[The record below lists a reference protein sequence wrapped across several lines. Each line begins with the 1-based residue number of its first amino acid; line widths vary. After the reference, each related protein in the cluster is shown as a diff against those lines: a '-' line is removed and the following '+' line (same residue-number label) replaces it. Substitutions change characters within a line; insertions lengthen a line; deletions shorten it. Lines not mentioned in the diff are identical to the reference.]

1 MAKKPAVP
9 IEIIPNMYDLG
20 MFKKTLSSRKR
31 LRLTALF
38 SVLGLSAAFFGVG
51 YFLRNISIWSGIN
64 IVLIVMLFLG
74 GIFVSYIVALAIGD
88 SVFAG
93 PWRKKMMLGK
103 NYIPETLEEQT
114 ALLKNKNIFFLLIWC
129 GAIVAILLGCD
140 FCTGGSVR
148 WYQKFGGT
156 IVSMKSPDA
165 SDRLFILKTI
175 SNPYYSE
182 KWKNDDIR
190 DHVRQLILDENP
202 EVQQWAAYLAGRAKI
217 SEASEE
223 LIAVLKNDRADT
235 ISRREAAIALGR
247 MDWKPARAPLFLVLK
262 KEFAKNHRETELVP
276 ATLYAFYSMK
286 DSMAA
291 PETIQ
296 MLKIC
301 LEQRDCSSQ
310 ILQYAFFYLKSLKV
324 KDAAA
329 LSFNYLDTP
338 AITAE
343 ERCYA
348 SDILR
353 FTSSKTDVARIKQ
366 EFDKT
371 PSDVECP
378 VVYRKYHEEPAI
390 ILFERDPLRA
400 LYLRSVGNQMDPGDY
415 DWIWAVGSNV
425 GENAMTRKVAE
436 TYTRAM
442 QERGIVK

>member
-1 MAKKPAVP
+1 MAVKKAVP
-9 IEIIPNMYDLG
+9 IEIIPNMYELG

-38 SVLGLSAAFFGVG
+38 SVLGVCAAFGGVG
-51 YFLRNISIWSGIN
+51 YFLRNISVWSGIN
-64 IVLIVMLFLG
+64 IILIVVLFLA
-74 GIFVSYIVALAIGD
+74 GIFVSYVVALAIGD
-88 SVFAG
+88 AVFAG
-93 PWRKKMMLGK
+93 PWRKKMMLGSK
-103 NYIPETLEEQT
+103 YIPDSLEEQT
-114 ALLKNKNIFFLLIWC
+114 ALLKNKNITFLLIWC
-129 GAIVAILLGCD
+129 GSIAVILFGCD
-140 FCTGGSVR
+140 ICTGGSIR
-148 WYQKFGGT
+148 WYQNVGGT
-156 IVSMKSPDA
+156 IVSMKSPEA
-165 SDRLFILKTI
+165 SERLFILKTI

-182 KWKNDDIR
+182 KWQNDDIR
-190 DHVRQLILDENP
+190 DHTRQLLLDENP

-217 SEASEE
+217 SEAHEE
-223 LIAVLKNDRADT
+223 LVKLFKNNEADVV
-235 ISRREAAIALGR
+235 SRREAAIALGR
-247 MDWKPARAPLFLVLK
+247 IDWKLGRASLFQVLK
-262 KEFAKNHRETELVP
+262 SEFAKNHQEKELVP
-276 ATLYAFYSMK
+276 AILYAFYSMK

-296 MLKIC
+296 MLRVC
-301 LEQRDCSSQ
+301 LEQRDCSSE

-329 LSFNYLDTP
+329 LSFTYLDTP
-338 AITAE
+338 SITPE

-353 FTSSKTDVARIKQ
+353 FTAGKSDVARLKQ

-371 PSDVECP
+371 PSDIECP

-400 LYLRSVGNQMDPGDY
+400 LYLRSIGNQMDGADF
-415 DWIWAVGSNV
+415 DWIWTVGSNV
-425 GENAMTRKVAE
+425 KENAMTRKVAE